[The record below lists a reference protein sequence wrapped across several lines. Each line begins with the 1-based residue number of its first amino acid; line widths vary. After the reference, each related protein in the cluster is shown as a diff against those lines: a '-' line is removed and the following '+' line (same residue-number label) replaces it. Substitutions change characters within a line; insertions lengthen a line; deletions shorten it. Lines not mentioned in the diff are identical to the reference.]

1 MEVRKRDGRL
11 VDFDPEKIMDSI
23 KKAALA
29 VEGRDEDIQ
38 RKSEAIM
45 ELKKQLMDAGYKE
58 DEAEE
63 FAEEQFEGYIEN
75 GEYTEY
81 DEEEAEEV
89 TNIVVDSL
97 DAMDEEVVD
106 VEIIQDLVEK
116 ALMIQGHAKTAKE
129 YILFRSRRNTIR
141 DMNTSLMRTYEDITF
156 GKSEDVELKRENANI
171 DGDSA
176 MGTMLRYG
184 SEGAKQFNLLHLVS
198 PDISNA
204 HKRGDIHIHDLDF
217 YSLTETCVQIDLE
230 KLFTG
235 GFNTGHGFLREPG
248 EIRSYA
254 ALAAIAIQSNQND
267 MHGGQSIPA
276 FDHYLAPGVAKSFIK
291 QLRKIVQIKHTS
303 LDDAD
308 LYGKLKEYRA
318 NNRLIMND
326 KGYEFIHSLLE
337 DKLTE
342 DEINDLIELATKFTE
357 EETHQAMEAFV
368 HNMNTLH
375 SRAGAQVPFSSINF
389 GTDTTTEGRT
399 VIKYILIATEDGL
412 GHGETPIFPI
422 SIFKIKAGVNYN
434 DGDPNYDLFK
444 LACRVSAKRLFPNF
458 SNLDAPYNAQFYK
471 EGVVGSE
478 IAYMGCRTRVI
489 SNVHD
494 PSNELVTGR
503 GNLSFT
509 SINLPRLGLLAGKNN
524 IEMFFNLLENR
535 MELVR
540 KQILDRFEAQCR
552 KKPINYPFLMGQGV
566 WTGSDKL
573 GPYDDIREVL
583 KNGSMTIG
591 FIGLAECL
599 VALTGKHHGESQ
611 ESQELGLKIIGRMR
625 EITDKWA
632 AEEKLNW
639 SVIGTP
645 AEGLSGRFVRLDKR
659 RFGIIPGVTDRD
671 YYTNSSHVPVYY
683 PISAYKK
690 IQLEAP
696 YHALENAGHICY
708 IELDGDPTNNLEAFE
723 KIVRCMHDLGVGY
736 GAINHPVDRDP
747 ICGYVGIIGDTCPRC
762 GRKEGEPMTMEMWDK
777 VKKYVTSGNADNC
790 GTCGNAYEE
799 MDRISNPLT
808 LTEDK

>member
-11 VDFDPEKIMDSI
+11 VDFDSDKIIESI

-45 ELKKQLMDAGYKE
+45 ELKKQLIDAGYKE
-58 DEAEE
+58 EEAEE

-81 DEEEAEEV
+81 DEEDAEDV
-89 TNIVVDSL
+89 ANIIIDSL

-106 VEIIQDLVEK
+106 VDIIQDLVEK
-116 ALMIQGHAKTAKE
+116 ALMIQGHTRTAKE

-204 HKRGDIHIHDLDF
+204 HKKGDIHIHDLDF
-217 YSLTETCVQIDLE
+217 YSLTQTCVQIDLE
-230 KLFTG
+230 KLFNG

-254 ALAAIAIQSNQND
+254 ALAAIVIQSSQND

-291 QLRKIVQIKHTS
+291 QLRKIIQIKHAE
-303 LDDAD
+303 LNDKEIYD
-308 LYGKLKEYRA
+308 KLKEYR
-318 NNRLIMND
+318 NKNRLIMNEG
-326 KGYEFIHSLLE
+326 GYEFIGSVIG

-342 DEINDLIELATKFTE
+342 NEINELIELATKYTE
-357 EETHQAMEAFV
+357 EETHQAMEAFI

-389 GTDTTTEGRT
+389 GTDTTTEGRFVT
-399 VIKYILIATEDGL
+399 KYTLLATEDGL

-422 SIFKIKAGVNYN
+422 SIFKIKSGVNYN
-434 DGDPNYDLFK
+434 TSDPNYDLFK

-458 SNLDAPYNAQFYK
+458 SNIDADFNAKYYRD
-471 EGVVGSE
+471 GVVGTE

-489 SNVHD
+489 SNIHD

-509 SINLPRLGLLAGKNN
+509 SINLPRLGLLAGKDNLGV
-524 IEMFFNLLENR
+524 FFSLLESR

-573 GPYDDIREVL
+573 GPYDDIRDIL
-583 KNGSMTIG
+583 KNGSLTIG

-639 SVIGTP
+639 SIIGTP

-659 RFGIIPGVTDRD
+659 RFGNVPGVTDKD

-683 PISAYKK
+683 KIAAYKK
-690 IQLEAP
+690 IQIEAP

-708 IELDGDPTNNLEAFE
+708 IELDGDPTNNLGAFE
-723 KIVRCMHDLGVGY
+723 KIVRCMHDSGVGY

-747 ICGYVGIIGDTCPRC
+747 VCGYVGIIGDTCPRC
-762 GRKEGEPMTMEMWDK
+762 GRKDGEAMTIEMWDR
-777 VKKYVTSGNADNC
+777 VKRYSSSRNAANC
-790 GTCGNAYEE
+790 GNCGNEYEE
-799 MDRISNPLT
+799 IDRISNPLT

>member
-1 MEVRKRDGRL
+1 MEVRKRDGRI
-11 VDFDPEKIMDSI
+11 VDFDSDKILDSI
-23 KKAALA
+23 KRAALA

-38 RKSEAIM
+38 RKAEAII
-45 ELKKQLMDAGYKE
+45 ELKKLLMQAGLKE
-58 DEAEE
+58 EEAEIE
-63 FAEEQFEGYIEN
+63 AELEFEGYIEN

-89 TNIVVDSL
+89 TDIVLDSL
-97 DAMDEEVVD
+97 DALDEEIVD
-106 VEIIQDLVEK
+106 VDIIQDLVEK

-129 YILFRSRRNTIR
+129 YILFRSRRNSVR
-141 DMNTSLMRTYEDITF
+141 DMNTALMRTYEDITF

-184 SEGAKQFNLLHLVS
+184 SEGAKQFNLLHLIS
-198 PDISNA
+198 PDISEA

-276 FDHYLAPGVAKSFIK
+276 FDHYLAPGVAKSFVK
-291 QLRKIVQIKHTS
+291 QLRKIVQIKYPL
-303 LDDAD
+303 LDSDD
-308 LYGKLKEYRA
+308 LYDKLKDYRA
-318 NNRLIMND
+318 KNRLIMND
-326 KGYEFIHSLLE
+326 AGYQFIHSLLQ
-337 DKLTE
+337 DTLSN
-342 DEINDLIELATKFTE
+342 DEINELIDLTIKYVKD
-357 EETHQAMEAFV
+357 ETHQAMEAFI

-389 GTDTTTEGRT
+389 GTDTTTEGRIVT
-399 VIKYILIATEDGL
+399 KYTLIATEEGL

-422 SIFKIKAGVNYN
+422 SIFKMKDGINYKET
-434 DGDPNYDLFK
+434 DPNYDLFK

-458 SNLDAPYNAQFYK
+458 SNLDVEFNKRYLK

-489 SNVHD
+489 SNAHD

-509 SINLPRLGLLAGKNN
+509 SINLPRLGLIAGRGN
-524 IEMFFNLLENR
+524 IDIFFELLEDR

-540 KQILDRFEAQCR
+540 KQILERFEAQCR
-552 KKPINYPFLMGQGV
+552 KKPINFPFLIGQGV
-566 WTGSDKL
+566 WTGSDSL
-573 GPYDDIREVL
+573 GPYDDLREIL
-583 KNGSMTIG
+583 KNGSLTVG

-599 VALTGKHHGESQ
+599 IALTGKHHGESQ
-611 ESQELGLKIIGRMR
+611 ESQELGLKIIGKMR
-625 EITDKWA
+625 EITDKWTE
-632 AEEKLNW
+632 EEKLNW
-639 SVIGTP
+639 GIIGTP

-659 RFGIIPGVTDRD
+659 RFGIVPGVTDKD

-690 IQLEAP
+690 IQIEAP
-696 YHALENAGHICY
+696 YHAFENAGHICY
-708 IELDGDPTNNLEAFE
+708 IELDGDPSNNLDAFE
-723 KIVRCMHDLGVGY
+723 KVVKYMHDAGVGY

-747 ICGYVGIIGDTCPRC
+747 VCGYVGIIGDECPRC
-762 GRKEGEPMTMEMWDK
+762 GRKDGEPMTMEMWDK
-777 VKKYVTSGNADNC
+777 VKKYVTSGNADSC
-790 GTCGNAYEE
+790 GTCGNEYEE
-799 MDRISNPLT
+799 MDRVSNPLT
-808 LTEDK
+808 LTGDK

>member
-89 TNIVVDSL
+89 TNIVVESL

-645 AEGLSGRFVRLDKR
+645 AEGLSGRFVKLDKR
-659 RFGIIPGVTDRD
+659 RFGIVPGVTDRD

-723 KIVRCMHDLGVGY
+723 KIVRCMHDSGVGY

-790 GTCGNAYEE
+790 GTCGNEYEE
-799 MDRISNPLT
+799 MDRLSNPLT

>member
-11 VDFDPEKIMDSI
+11 VDFDPERIMDSI

-89 TNIVVDSL
+89 TNIVVESL

-308 LYGKLKEYRA
+308 LYSKLKEYRA

-337 DKLTE
+337 DKLTD

-790 GTCGNAYEE
+790 GTCGNEYEE

>member
-58 DEAEE
+58 EEAEE

-184 SEGAKQFNLLHLVS
+184 SEGAKQFNLLHLIS
-198 PDISNA
+198 PDISEA

-230 KLFTG
+230 KLFTN

-276 FDHYLAPGVAKSFIK
+276 FDHYLAPGVAKTFIK
-291 QLRKIVQIKHTS
+291 QLRKIIQIKYTS

-308 LYGKLKEYRA
+308 LYSKLKEYRA

-326 KGYEFIHSLLE
+326 KGYKFIHSLLE

-342 DEINDLIELATKFTE
+342 EEINDLIELATKFTE
-357 EETHQAMEAFV
+357 EETHKAMEAFI
-368 HNMNTLH
+368 HNMNTH
-375 SRAGAQVPFSSINF
+375 TAERVKVQFA
-389 GTDTTTEGRT
+389 EC
-399 VIKYILIATEDGL
+399 
-412 GHGETPIFPI
+412 
-422 SIFKIKAGVNYN
+422 
-434 DGDPNYDLFK
+434 PNY
-444 LACRVSAKRLFPNF
+444 
-458 SNLDAPYNAQFYK
+458 
-471 EGVVGSE
+471 
-478 IAYMGCRTRVI
+478 
-489 SNVHD
+489 
-494 PSNELVTGR
+494 
-503 GNLSFT
+503 
-509 SINLPRLGLLAGKNN
+509 GK
-524 IEMFFNLLENR
+524 
-535 MELVR
+535 
-540 KQILDRFEAQCR
+540 
-552 KKPINYPFLMGQGV
+552 P
-566 WTGSDKL
+566 
-573 GPYDDIREVL
+573 
-583 KNGSMTIG
+583 
-591 FIGLAECL
+591 
-599 VALTGKHHGESQ
+599 
-611 ESQELGLKIIGRMR
+611 
-625 EITDKWA
+625 
-632 AEEKLNW
+632 
-639 SVIGTP
+639 
-645 AEGLSGRFVRLDKR
+645 
-659 RFGIIPGVTDRD
+659 
-671 YYTNSSHVPVYY
+671 
-683 PISAYKK
+683 
-690 IQLEAP
+690 
-696 YHALENAGHICY
+696 
-708 IELDGDPTNNLEAFE
+708 
-723 KIVRCMHDLGVGY
+723 
-736 GAINHPVDRDP
+736 
-747 ICGYVGIIGDTCPRC
+747 
-762 GRKEGEPMTMEMWDK
+762 
-777 VKKYVTSGNADNC
+777 
-790 GTCGNAYEE
+790 
-799 MDRISNPLT
+799 
-808 LTEDK
+808 